1 MRRAQASSTEYP
13 RYTRAAPVAYACTV
27 VLCVS
32 PRFAWARDISFA
44 QARAD
49 AERAAPDLRLAER
62 RVDVANAEV
71 EAVGA
76 LPNPTVS
83 VSTARQTARVGTSV
97 DLPLPLFGQRAS
109 AVRAARADADAV
121 RLDVAVVRRE
131 VRWRAT
137 IAWVDLWEAQER
149 ARLQELAAQEAERLF
164 QIANERFSAGTG
176 PRLDVV
182 RTRADRAKAGAEAEA
197 ARRLTGAA
205 SARLSPWIGAQAS
218 EQLSAA
224 GTAGFPEGLQV
235 TLDGLEQKLAVHT
248 ILQRDR
254 AKAMAAERH
263 LANERRQRW
272 PLLTPQLTVNHADP
286 TLPGTDIIVGISVEL
301 PVLSLRRGAIAR
313 AEAQRTLADANAQA
327 DARWLQADLLDA
339 YRRTQV
345 ARLRLRA
352 LRDQVLPAMEEA
364 RNMTE
369 EGYRSGR
376 IDLIRLLEAQRA
388 LLDSRLAEA
397 EAAASWNRAVADL
410 ERAAGADFAEGDAH
424 AP

>member
-1 MRRAQASSTEYP
+1 MLLLCLTP
-13 RYTRAAPVAYACTV
+13 R
-27 VLCVS
+27 L
-32 PRFAWARDISFA
+32 AWARDIDFV
-44 QARAD
+44 QARAH
-49 AERAAPDLRLAER
+49 AERAAPDLQLALR
-62 RVDVANAEV
+62 RADVANAEV

-76 LPNPTVS
+76 LVNPTVA
-83 VSTARQTARVGTSV
+83 VSTARQTARLGASV

-109 AVRAARADADAV
+109 ALRAARADADAV

-131 VRWRAT
+131 VRWHAT
-137 IAWVDLWEAQER
+137 VAWIDLWEAQER
-149 ARLQELAAQEAERLF
+149 ARLQALAAQEAERLF

-182 RTRADRAKAGAEAEA
+182 RTRADRAKASAEEEA
-197 ARRLTGAA
+197 TRRLIGAA
-205 SARLSPWIGAQAS
+205 SARLAPWIGTQAS
-218 EQLSAA
+218 DRLTAS

-235 TLDGLEQKLAVHT
+235 AIEGLEQKLAGHT
-248 ILQRDR
+248 VLQRDR
-254 AKAMAAERH
+254 AEALAAERH
-263 LANERRQRW
+263 LASERRQRW
-272 PLLTPQLTVNHADP
+272 PLLTPQLTVNHGDP
-286 TLPGTDIIVGISVEL
+286 TLPGTDVIVGLSVEL

-313 AEAQRTLADANAQA
+313 AQAQRTLVDANAQA
-327 DARWLQADLLDA
+327 DARRLQADLLDA

-345 ARLRLRA
+345 AHLRLHA
-352 LRDQVLPAMEEA
+352 LREQVLPAMEEA

-397 EAAASWNRAVADL
+397 EAAASWNRAMADL
-410 ERAAGADFAEGDAH
+410 EKAAGADFAQGDAH